1 MFCSPLLVGT
11 TVMVKARIDSVD
23 GRKISLSSEIV
34 SPDESVV
41 YGNATALY
49 IVLKSSV

>member
-1 MFCSPLLVGT
+1 MVYSPLLVGT
-11 TVMVKARIDSVD
+11 TVIVKARINSVD
-23 GRKISLSSEIV
+23 GSKISVSSEIV

-49 IVLKSSV
+49 ILLKAKV